1 MKLVKRAMGVFVLA
15 LASLLVAQPIFA
27 QDNMV
32 DTIKKRGRLQV
43 GFSSFLPW
51 AIQIG
56 RAHV

>member
-32 DTIKKRGRLQV
+32 DTIKKRGNLRV
-43 GFSSFLPW
+43 GFATFGPW
-51 AIQIG
+51 AM
-56 RAHV
+56 RD